1 MLVMYRNYI
10 MSQTVN
16 GADSSAV
23 HNITK
28 CTAMHICDYTTV
40 TQSYLDHCLF
50 IISLKSAYLIDLTVL
65 TVGVGVTFIY
75 FICCF
80 ISSVFIN
87 RNPIYY
93 VHHSFISLFTVYDL
107 FKKSENVVVN
117 KRVCRVTRNQE
128 N

>member
-1 MLVMYRNYI
+1 

-28 CTAMHICDYTTV
+28 CTAMHICDLYTTV

-50 IISLKSAYLIDLTVL
+50 IISLKSLLSDKSDR
-65 TVGVGVTFIY
+65 VGVTFIY

-93 VHHSFISLFTVYDL
+93 VHLSFISLFTVYDL